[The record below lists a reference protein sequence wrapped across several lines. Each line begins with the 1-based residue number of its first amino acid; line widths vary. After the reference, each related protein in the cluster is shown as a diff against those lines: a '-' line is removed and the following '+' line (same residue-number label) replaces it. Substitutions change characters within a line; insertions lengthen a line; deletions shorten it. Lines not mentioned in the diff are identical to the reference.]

1 MGHHHIGNAAIVAM
15 LQAIGFELH
24 FLPKELDLLGQLL
37 RRILGQQGELGGCI
51 RQTAAHPNTESLQ
64 DSLNKDLGRWHQS

>member
-24 FLPKELDLLGQLL
+24 FLPKELDLLDQLF
-37 RRILGQQGELGGCI
+37 RRILGQKRELGGYI
-51 RQTAAHPNTESLQ
+51 RQTTADPNSESLQ
-64 DSLNKDLGRWHQS
+64 DSLNKDLGRRH